1 LKKIIALRNM
11 KEQRRS
17 QGEDIEGIFVAP
29 KGHLTSGEGLSHE
42 LDAQFSHQ
50 LCHLEVFSVLTGI
63 L

>member
-1 LKKIIALRNM
+1 M